1 MSVPVDR
8 KMDKEDLMDLFRTFY
23 QDNEFDMQS
32 GVLAGWFGLPYRL
45 EIGDE
50 GRTDYP
56 DLKGM
61 FARGLSIPRTAYCIV
76 AHPAPD
82 EPVLYLAMDMPATS
96 VFVPFLARTL
106 TEASQETELEAT
118 MGYYAS
124 AYATG
129 VRTEFS
135 RESAW
140 WAFDFVANWMTV
152 NFRNMSVSYV
162 YPAVAEWQP
171 KALEAAAEHT
181 TQAATAIQEA
191 LVEAWWALA
200 DKLVVR
206 MFAGAPPSFP
216 FPPHSS
222 LFTLHRAWC
231 HECCAS
237 AWCISG

>member
-1 MSVPVDR
+1 
-8 KMDKEDLMDLFRTFY
+8 
-23 QDNEFDMQS
+23 
-32 GVLAGWFGLPYRL
+32 
-45 EIGDE
+45 
-50 GRTDYP
+50 
-56 DLKGM
+56 M

-76 AHPAPD
+76 AHPAPE

-96 VFVPFLARTL
+96 VLVPFLARTL

-118 MGYYAS
+118 MDYYS
-124 AYATG
+124 RAYATG

-135 RESAW
+135 RDSAW
-140 WAFDFVANWMTV
+140 WAFEFVANWMTI
-152 NFRNMSVSYV
+152 NFRNMSASYV

-206 MFAGAPPSFP
+206 VSPRPTPTPVSTATPGY
-216 FPPHSS
+216 
-222 LFTLHRAWC
+222 
-231 HECCAS
+231 
-237 AWCISG
+237 